1 MSRARRIVAW
11 RDVAKPHNDI
21 VEGRFDPSVFAVNIY
36 AVYRNKAPSDYQ
48 EPERFFAKTYMTRG
62 LKELISSVLRR
73 LDGQPNAE
81 AVTDLVTSFGGGKTH
96 ALLCLYHLA
105 KEGKTSASWKG
116 VAEQLKEAELKT
128 IPKSKVVVL
137 SGEDIDVAQ
146 GVKGE
151 KEEPDRHTMWGELAW
166 QLGGEKGYALVK
178 KNDESRSSPAAET
191 LTKVLALNPS
201 NLILIDEALRYVS
214 RGRAIV
220 VHETSLGAQ
229 ALNFFEALTVAVA
242 QSPKTAMVVTLP
254 ASLLEMAKE
263 DEQDFKRLKHLFQRI
278 ERTRRLAEGDEI
290 YEIVRRRLFEDLGD
304 PEEHANTANA
314 YFDYYR
320 EHRDSFAETVTTPVY
335 LEKLKRAYPF
345 HPEFLDVLN
354 EEWSS
359 IPQFQRTRG
368 MLRMLALLIGELYKT
383 DSNPLIQ
390 ISSAKF
396 SVRDFRSEV
405 LEQLDAR
412 QFDAVIES
420 DISGTGARA
429 ARIDEQGNLT
439 YQREHIAEGVA
450 TAIFFYSFGGTAG
463 EPAASLPKIRLGV
476 LRPGLEPAFIAD
488 AIQLLRK
495 PISGLFYLNVEGERY
510 RFTVTPNL
518 NMILAEREASVN
530 NDDVEKLV
538 LDSIQKQVGSRF
550 KIAPYPDEPRDVAD
564 QAQLTLVVLSP
575 DDTIGKNTKA
585 STEEKILSIIKGGAT
600 YRTNRNC
607 LIFVA
612 PDENNLMRQAARTVI
627 ALKDI
632 ERLYAKTN
640 RLSQTQKSQLEDMT
654 DDAERALAQSI
665 WQAYRFVITP
675 APEDKLEPSD
685 MGRQIQRADRKISD
699 SIWDSLVDKERLAP
713 KIGPSRLLSRDL
725 PVWKDS
731 EASIS
736 TRALRDAFLSYTY
749 LPMIP
754 SIDVLRDTIIQGI
767 QNGDFA
773 YARGAKEKLH
783 PPLIGRMVE
792 RDAVEF
798 ADDAFL
804 LRPEEAYRLLGTA
817 PTLAGV
823 TAPTAPTSTVEMG
836 AAQAQPSTRLERYN
850 AVNISADL
858 DWKKWS
864 EFHEAVIQ
872 PLVNAG
878 ADLKVKVEVTGSSE
892 EGIPTN
898 TVDFAIKEG
907 LTQYGIPA
915 KVEPKKRES

>member
-1 MSRARRIVAW
+1 MTHEKRIVAW
-11 RDVAKPHNDI
+11 RNVAKPHNDI
-21 VEGRFDPSVFAVNIY
+21 IEGRFDPSVFAVNIY

-48 EPERFFAKTYMTRG
+48 EPERFFAKTYLTRG

-73 LDGQPNAE
+73 LDGQRNAE

-105 KEGKTSASWKG
+105 KEGKAALSWQG
-116 VAEQLKEAELKT
+116 VSELLKEADLKI
-128 IPKSKVVVL
+128 IPKAKVVVL

-166 QLGGEKGYALVK
+166 QLGGENGYALVR
-178 KNDESRSSPAAET
+178 KNDESRSCPSAET
-191 LTKVLALNPS
+191 LTKVLALNSS

-214 RGRAIV
+214 RARAIV

-229 ALNFFEALTVAVA
+229 ALNFFEALTVAAA

-254 ASLLEMAKE
+254 ASLLEMARE

-320 EHRDSFAETVTTPVY
+320 EHKDSFAETVTTPIY

-345 HPEFLDVLN
+345 HPESLDVLN
-354 EEWSS
+354 EVWSS

-368 MLRMLALLIGELYKT
+368 VLRMLALLIGDLYKT

-390 ISSAKF
+390 ISSAKL

-450 TAIFFYSFGGTAG
+450 TAIFFYSFGGMGG

-538 LDSIQKQVGSRF
+538 LDSIQKQIGSRF
-550 KIAPYPDEPRDVAD
+550 KIAPYPNEPRDVAD

-575 DDTIGKNTKA
+575 DDTIGKNTKP

-640 RLSQTQKSQLEDMT
+640 RLSQTQKSQLEDMM

-783 PPLIGRMVE
+783 PPLIGRTVE

-817 PTLAGV
+817 PTPAGV
-823 TAPTAPTSTVEMG
+823 TPPTPTVETG
-836 AAQAQPSTRLERYN
+836 TKPAQSSLRIERYS
-850 AVNISADL
+850 AVNVSADL

-872 PLVNAG
+872 PLINAG

-892 EGIPTN
+892 EGISPN
-898 TVDFAIKEG
+898 TVDFAIREG

-915 KVEPKKRES
+915 KVEPKKKES